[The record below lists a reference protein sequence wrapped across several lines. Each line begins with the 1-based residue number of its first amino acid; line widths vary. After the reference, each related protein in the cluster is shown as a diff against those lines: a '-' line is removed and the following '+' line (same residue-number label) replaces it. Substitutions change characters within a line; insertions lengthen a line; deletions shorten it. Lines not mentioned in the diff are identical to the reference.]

1 MIDEA
6 KGDVTNLLACLVK
19 PDVSFSRDEVEQLT
33 LDLVQTLT
41 GKKFKS
47 AVDAHANMCN
57 DLKLKATFRP
67 VLFLQ
72 VITSIISASNNS
84 LQSIK
89 VERTD
94 VNLSL
99 AFGTTDSDV
108 GLFHDDE
115 KLHSCTRIMLSI
127 PAKYFV
133 IIKAAVFDKVTVPK
147 SASEWVKRL
156 VGFFKTVETNDDWV
170 STLSN
175 CTDPLEKIVTDQL
188 VFVAQKEYMANI
200 LGLENYKSYHD
211 TFDK

>member
-1 MIDEA
+1 MSSAIDLYSQYTSDNAFVHKKVLIDIQVKEPKAKKKTTADSDDHVPKISSSPSVVIDEA

-89 VERTD
+89 VKRTD

-133 IIKAAVFDKVTVPK
+133 IIKAAVFDKVTAVQGD
-147 SASEWVKRL
+147 A
-156 VGFFKTVETNDDWV
+156 
-170 STLSN
+170 
-175 CTDPLEKIVTDQL
+175 
-188 VFVAQKEYMANI
+188 A
-200 LGLENYKSYHD
+200 
-211 TFDK
+211 

>member
-108 GLFHDDE
+108 GLFNDSFTHVHVSCYPFLRNISSSL
-115 KLHSCTRIMLSI
+115 KLLFSI
-127 PAKYFV
+127 KLR
-133 IIKAAVFDKVTVPK
+133 
-147 SASEWVKRL
+147 SLNLHQS
-156 VGFFKTVETNDDWV
+156 G
-170 STLSN
+170 
-175 CTDPLEKIVTDQL
+175 
-188 VFVAQKEYMANI
+188 
-200 LGLENYKSYHD
+200 
-211 TFDK
+211 